1 MIIVSTLY
9 DNLCIHT
16 THVNIIGLKHYLST
30 IHVKVQKITDYHF
43 TVDSHFMFIAPHK
56 YNASRIVFIRPG
68 DSVIYSYHSDKQ
80 KNIYFFILE
89 YDIA

>member
-30 IHVKVQKITDYHF
+30 IRVKVQKITDYHF
-43 TVDSHFMFIAPHK
+43 TVE
-56 YNASRIVFIRPG
+56 V
-68 DSVIYSYHSDKQ
+68 
-80 KNIYFFILE
+80 
-89 YDIA
+89 